1 MAQTGKKDRFKR
13 NGCGWCS
20 SRVTLLAIAR
30 TREHL
35 FSSLQII
42 EKCKNK

>member
-20 SRVTLLAIAR
+20 SRVTLL
-30 TREHL
+30 
-35 FSSLQII
+35 
-42 EKCKNK
+42 